1 MTTLQAFVRRDDAMQ
16 TYRPV
21 PSRPVLKA
29 PVLQA
34 KTSPQPALL
43 PMVRSLTSQAVAA
56 CKWLNEKRTQQ
67 FSARRLRVSE
77 TVALGDKRFVSIVQV
92 DGAQILVG
100 SSAGNVSLL
109 AILDQEHDTWISGS
123 TMMEQK

>member
-1 MTTLQAFVRRDDAMQ
+1 MLNAK
-16 TYRPV
+16 
-21 PSRPVLKA
+21 PSPA
-29 PVLQA
+29 PA
-34 KTSPQPALL
+34 WL
-43 PMVRSLTSQAVAA
+43 PMVRSLTTQAVAA

-77 TVALGDKRFVSIVQV
+77 TVSLGDKRFVSIVQV